1 MTPGVPTKQL
11 PDPDPAFFE
20 GFGPHS
26 LAFYRGLA
34 ADNSKPFWLEH
45 KKQYDIE
52 IAGPLNALA
61 EELAPRFGEPKV
73 FRPYR
78 DVRFSLDKTPYKE
91 HASLGFFGGPL
102 NAGRVGGL
110 YFQYEP
116 SGMLLAGGLYDP
128 ARDQLE
134 RFRDLQDDPKAT
146 ASLDALLA
154 ELAASGF
161 PLGEGAPLKTAPRGR
176 DKDHPRI
183 DIVRRTMLT
192 VSHTFDPA
200 PWFFERELLDRVVAG
215 FETIGRWNAW
225 LAEHVGP
232 SEKPVRAW

>member
-1 MTPGVPTKQL
+1 MSAISE
-11 PDPDPAFFE
+11 PAPAPFE

-26 LAFYRGLA
+26 LAFYRGLE
-34 ADNSKPFWLEH
+34 ADNSKAYWLAH
-45 KKQYDIE
+45 KKLYDVE
-52 IAGPLNALA
+52 VAGPLRALA

-78 DVRFSLDKTPYKE
+78 DIRFSPDKTPYKE
-91 HASLGFFGGPL
+91 HASFGFFSHGT
-102 NAGRVGGL
+102 GGL

-154 ELAASGF
+154 ELDAAGF
-161 PLGEGAPLKTAPRGR
+161 PLGDGAPLKTAPRGR
-176 DKDHPRI
+176 DQDHPRI
-183 DIVRRTMLT
+183 HLLRRTMLT
-192 VSHTFDPA
+192 VSRTFDPA
-200 PWFFERELLDRVVAG
+200 PWFFERQLLDRVAAG
-215 FETIGRWNAW
+215 FETIGRWNTW

-232 SEKPVRAW
+232 SEKPLRAW

>member
-1 MTPGVPTKQL
+1 MTSRAVAEPEPT
-11 PDPDPAFFE
+11 PFE

-26 LAFYRGLA
+26 LAFFRGLE
-34 ADNSKPFWLEH
+34 ADNSKAYWLEH
-45 KKQYDIE
+45 KRLFDVE
-52 IAGPLNALA
+52 IAGPLRALA

-78 DVRFSLDKTPYKE
+78 DIRFSPDKTPYKA
-91 HASLGFFGGPL
+91 HASLGFFSRGT
-102 NAGRVGGL
+102 GGL

-134 RFRDLQDDPKAT
+134 RFRDLQDDPKT
-146 ASLDALLA
+146 AKSLDAVLA
-154 ELAASGF
+154 ELDAAGF
-161 PLGEGAPLKTAPRGR
+161 PFGEGAPLKTAPRGR
-176 DKDHPRI
+176 DRDHPRI
-183 DIVRRTMLT
+183 DILRRTMLT
-192 VSHTFDPA
+192 VSRSVAPA
-200 PWFFERELLDRVVAG
+200 PWFFERELLDRVAAG

-232 SEKPVRAW
+232 SEKPLRAW